1 MKSKLSLVILSLCA
15 ALALLAGGA
24 QARFDGSSQKAKG
37 KKTGKAAAQ
46 KVAERPQ
53 VREIDEAGLKA
64 ILDENAKAGKR
75 LLINFWATWCVP
87 CRKEFPDLVKI
98 DGEFRGPEDFEFIT
112 VSLDDISE
120 IEKGV
125 PEFLAGMQAQKMP
138 AYLLNAKDPEAVIAL
153 VDKTWRGDLP
163 ATFLFGRKGEIL
175 FRHTGPVKAEELR
188 AALNAS
194 MPAPAAS
201 DDK

>member
-1 MKSKLSLVILSLCA
+1 MSTKFSLALFSLCV
-15 ALALLAGGA
+15 ALALSAGGA
-24 QARFDGSSQKAKG
+24 QARFGEGGQKAKG
-37 KKTGKAAAQ
+37 KKNEKAAA
-46 KVAERPQ
+46 KNVADRPQ
-53 VREIDEAGLKA
+53 VCEIDEAGLKA
-64 ILDENAKAGKR
+64 ILDESAKTERR
-75 LLINFWATWCVP
+75 LVINFWATWCVP

-98 DGEFRGPEDFEFIT
+98 DEEFRGPNDFEFIT

-125 PEFLAGMQAQKMP
+125 PEFLAEMRAQKMP

-153 VDKTWRGDLP
+153 VDKTWRGELP
-163 ATFLFGRKGEIL
+163 ATFLFGRKGEML

-188 AALNAS
+188 AAINAS
-194 MPAPAAS
+194 TAAPAAS